1 MMILM
6 RWKRAFIPQQKNMK
20 LQEEVAIFWRILIK
34 LARNE
39 INSSKTVFIV
49 AVVLL
54 SWDHFIMK
62 FLKFNRAGI
71 VLDFKQC

>member
-1 MMILM
+1 
-6 RWKRAFIPQQKNMK
+6 MK

-39 INSSKTVFIV
+39 INFSKPIFIV

-54 SWDHFIMK
+54 SWVHFIMK

-71 VLDFKQC
+71 VLDFTKC